1 MKQRSRPVD
10 NVRQFSSRETV
21 VCVVGH
27 PGLQAEKRSFA
38 EGSPAIIEGLVHT
51 PDFSD
56 VGVCGDKSSIWQHES
71 QVECGILF
79 KRSNEGAGFH
89 KILFG
94 VFANYKVCLT
104 SLTALLKALIQFDEV
119 DAAEEFQKARTGDL
133 VKDTHSTLFTLKQT
147 RAPHHSKM
155 LGECRDITSRE
166 IRELVNASLSLREDI
181 HHQQT
186 RGVSHCFD
194 DD

>member
-1 MKQRSRPVD
+1 
-10 NVRQFSSRETV
+10 
-21 VCVVGH
+21 
-27 PGLQAEKRSFA
+27 
-38 EGSPAIIEGLVHT
+38 
-51 PDFSD
+51 
-56 VGVCGDKSSIWQHES
+56 
-71 QVECGILF
+71 LF
-79 KRSNEGAGFH
+79 ERSNKGAGFH

-94 VFANYKVCLT
+94 VFANDKVRLT

-119 DAAEEFQKARTGDL
+119 DAAEELQKARAGDL
-133 VKDTHSTLFTLKQT
+133 VKDAYPALFTLKQT

-166 IRELVNASLSLREDI
+166 IRELVNTSLSLRENI

-186 RGVSHCFD
+186 RRVSHRFD

>member
-1 MKQRSRPVD
+1 MKQRSRPVND
-10 NVRQFSSRETV
+10 VRQFSSRKTV

-38 EGSPAIIEGLVHT
+38 EGGSTIKEGLVHT

-56 VGVCGDKSSIWQHES
+56 VGVRGDKSTVRKHKSE
-71 QVECGILF
+71 VEGGILF

-94 VFANYKVCLT
+94 IFANDTVRLT

-133 VKDTHSTLFTLKQT
+133 VKDTHSALFTLKQT

-155 LGECRDITSRE
+155 LGECRDITSR
-166 IRELVNASLSLREDI
+166 
-181 HHQQT
+181 
-186 RGVSHCFD
+186 
-194 DD
+194 

>member
-1 MKQRSRPVD
+1 MKQRSRSVD
-10 NVRQFSSRETV
+10 DVRQFSSRETV

-38 EGSPAIIEGLVHT
+38 EGGSTIKKGLVHT
-51 PDFSD
+51 PDFGD
-56 VGVCGDKSSIWQHES
+56 VGVRGDKSSIRKHES

-79 KRSNEGAGFH
+79 ERSNEGAGFH

-94 VFANYKVCLT
+94 VFANDKVRLT

-133 VKDTHSTLFTLKQT
+133 VKDTHSALFTLKQT

>member
-1 MKQRSRPVD
+1 
-10 NVRQFSSRETV
+10 
-21 VCVVGH
+21 
-27 PGLQAEKRSFA
+27 
-38 EGSPAIIEGLVHT
+38 
-51 PDFSD
+51 
-56 VGVCGDKSSIWQHES
+56 
-71 QVECGILF
+71 
-79 KRSNEGAGFH
+79 
-89 KILFG
+89 
-94 VFANYKVCLT
+94 
-104 SLTALLKALIQFDEV
+104 LLKALIQFDEV

-133 VKDTHSTLFTLKQT
+133 VKDTHSALFTLKQT
-147 RAPHHSKM
+147 RAPHQSKM

>member
-1 MKQRSRPVD
+1 MKQRSRSVD
-10 NVRQFSSRETV
+10 DVRQFSSRETV

-38 EGSPAIIEGLVHT
+38 EGGSTIKEGLVHT

-56 VGVCGDKSSIWQHES
+56 VGVRGDKSSIRQHES

-94 VFANYKVCLT
+94 VFANDKVRLT

-119 DAAEEFQKARTGDL
+119 DAAEEFQKARAGDL
-133 VKDTHSTLFTLKQT
+133 IEDIHTTLFTLKQT
-147 RAPHHSKM
+147 RAPHHRKM

>member
-1 MKQRSRPVD
+1 V
-10 NVRQFSSRETV
+10 VR
-21 VCVVGH
+21 VVGH

-38 EGSPAIIEGLVHT
+38 EGGSTIKEGLVHT

-56 VGVCGDKSSIWQHES
+56 VGVRGDKSTVRKHKSE
-71 QVECGILF
+71 VEGGILF

-94 VFANYKVCLT
+94 FFANYKVCLT

-133 VKDTHSTLFTLKQT
+133 VKDTHSALFTL
-147 RAPHHSKM
+147 
-155 LGECRDITSRE
+155 
-166 IRELVNASLSLREDI
+166 
-181 HHQQT
+181 
-186 RGVSHCFD
+186 
-194 DD
+194 

>member
-1 MKQRSRPVD
+1 MKQRSGPVD
-10 NVRQFSSRETV
+10 DVRQFSSRKTV

-27 PGLQAEKRSFA
+27 PGLQTEKRSFA
-38 EGSPAIIEGLVHT
+38 EGGSTIKEGLVHT

-56 VGVCGDKSSIWQHES
+56 VGMHRDKSTVRKHKSE
-71 QVECGILF
+71 VEGGILF

-94 VFANYKVCLT
+94 VFANDKVRLT
-104 SLTALLKALIQFDEV
+104 SLTALLKPLIQFDEV

-147 RAPHHSKM
+147 RAPHHSEM

-166 IRELVNASLSLREDI
+166 IRELVNASLSLSEDI

>member
-1 MKQRSRPVD
+1 
-10 NVRQFSSRETV
+10 
-21 VCVVGH
+21 
-27 PGLQAEKRSFA
+27 LQAEKRSFA
-38 EGSPAIIEGLVHT
+38 EGGSTIKEGLVHA
-51 PDFSD
+51 PDFGD
-56 VGVCGDKSSIWQHES
+56 VGVRGDKSSIWKHES

-94 VFANYKVCLT
+94 VFANDKVRLT

-133 VKDTHSTLFTLKQT
+133 VKDTHSALFTLKQT
-147 RAPHHSKM
+147 RAPHHSQM